1 MTLFARLAT
10 IGALAVMCLPLAGC
24 FGDEAK
30 SNEPVPPPI
39 LYKVTQH
46 TEDGNKLMVEETATW
61 ADYTDGG
68 CIRYASPQDRKDTR
82 VRILCGGLLRVQ
94 PIPQ

>member
-1 MTLFARLAT
+1 
-10 IGALAVMCLPLAGC
+10 MCLPLGGC
-24 FGDEAK
+24 FGDDAK
-30 SNEPVPPPI
+30 SDEPAPPPI

-46 TEDGNKLMVEETATW
+46 TEDGNRLMVEETATW
-61 ADYTDGG
+61 ADYTEGG
-68 CIRYASPQDRKDTR
+68 CIRYTSPTDRKDAR